1 MEASRPTTTRSS
13 LRADA
18 RRNRERVLSV
28 ARARLDAGDL
38 TLQLNDIAREAG
50 LGVGTVY
57 RHFPTRRAL
66 IEALAIDPLEILL
79 HRAREASAIHDPWD
93 ALAFFVRAI
102 VSLQLAD
109 ISIAEVL
116 IAPEDET
123 PRVAAMKQD
132 LHRMAQHLLDRAHE
146 AQAIRAEIALD
157 DLQRLVCGIEHAV
170 RIGPARDAGTATL
183 YTDLLLAGI
192 RA

>member
-1 MEASRPTTTRSS
+1 

-28 ARARLDAGDL
+28 ARTRLDAGDL

-57 RHFPTRRAL
+57 RHFPTRRTL

-132 LHRMAQHLLDRAHE
+132 LHRMAQHLLDRAHT
-146 AQAIRAEIALD
+146 AQAIRAEIAL
-157 DLQRLVCGIEHAV
+157 QPIRKVV
-170 RIGPARDAGTATL
+170 VMGTE
-183 YTDLLLAGI
+183 
-192 RA
+192 R